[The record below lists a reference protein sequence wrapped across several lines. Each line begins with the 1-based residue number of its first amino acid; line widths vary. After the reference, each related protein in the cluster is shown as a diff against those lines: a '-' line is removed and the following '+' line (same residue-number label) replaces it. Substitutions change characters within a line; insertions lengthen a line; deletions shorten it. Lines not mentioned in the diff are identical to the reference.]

1 MRRLLL
7 LMLTIVVSTMV
18 LAGDVTPQQAWEK
31 AKEFMQSREV
41 TGSRR
46 AHGSLTQKGQT
57 SRVNGLYVFNVS
69 NNGGFVIVSN
79 DDRTYPI
86 LGFSDTGNLD
96 LNNMPDNMRAWLQG
110 YADEIAWLQQQ
121 NVIIPNEFVKVRK
134 AGAPRRS
141 GSHSTAAVTPLLTTT
156 WNQGTPYN
164 NLCPEYSSGK
174 KSATGCVATAMAQVM
189 NYHQWPTSAT
199 EPIPGYTTRRYGI
212 TLSALPATTFD
223 WANMKDDYSGNY
235 TSAQATA
242 VATLMQYC
250 GWSLQMDYGPESG
263 ADTKAVADA
272 LKNYFG
278 YNATTTKCVYRS
290 YYTADKWADLIYHEV
305 ASGRPVVYGG
315 VSLTAG
321 HEFVCDGYK
330 YESETDFFHIN
341 WGWGGLSDEY
351 FVLSALDPDQQG
363 IGGST
368 SPGGYCY
375 GQDAVIGIQKSTENG
390 DVADITPNVINLSL
404 NSMTAASNTTP
415 CYMPVD
421 VTLNI
426 TNNSADDY
434 DGDIYLA
441 IYDNGWR
448 ITSNG
453 QCNIPAGATKDVVVK
468 LYLTEAGSYL
478 VGAFG
483 GDYRG
488 IGSQTIT
495 VTATEAETNGFVPV
509 YGYYSDN
516 YSRSQFIIPAANL
529 TDMENCNVNAM
540 TFYAYPQLP
549 IGWGNAKFDVYL
561 KEVSETTFANT
572 TLKSWSTLE
581 KVYAGSLSIDGDGKM
596 TVTFNTP
603 YQYKGGNLL
612 VGINQTTKGTYKDC
626 QWVGQTAAGASLG
639 GYNTNI
645 SQQNFLPLTTF
656 DYESV
661 EDIYPSPT
669 DVAVSPDA
677 TKATVTWTGNDE
689 ATGYNLRYRTT
700 KSISYDF
707 ESAEPWAVDDFSPFT
722 TYDGDGL
729 RTYTIEG
736 STFTNQGY
744 TGSLIAFQN
753 GASNG
758 FTSHSGN
765 AFGAFMDAIP
775 SGSKKCNNDWFI
787 SPEVE
792 VTPGM
797 VFSFWARSH
806 TNQYGLE
813 RFKVGVCGSTNGT
826 FASYLAGSAN
836 TYVEAPIEWT
846 KYEYDLSAY
855 AGQTVKLAINCVS
868 ADAFALFIDDIYIG
882 NSGNSWD
889 KTIEN
894 VTTPY
899 ELTGLTPETPYE
911 LQVQAVYA
919 NGTSNWTAATEFTTL
934 APPTLDDAVLVT
946 APAAVADL
954 IYTGEPLTL
963 VTAGVAEG
971 GEVQYTLSADGEFSA
986 TLPTATAAGSYTV
999 YYKVVGDDSHNSL
1012 PVAGPINVSIGKA
1025 AGTISYEVTNVNKTF
1040 GDAPFTNPLNI
1051 VGDGTV
1057 RYSSDN
1063 TNVATVNGISGV
1075 VTIKSNGS
1083 ANIKATVTD
1092 GANYTYAT
1100 KTVTYTI
1107 DVEAATMT
1115 IAAEGF
1121 TGNYDGQP
1129 HGISV
1134 EITNPEGAVVKYG
1147 TVSGNYNLNSSPTYT
1162 DAGDYTVYYQVT
1174 KKGYAT
1180 VENSAVVSISK
1191 AAAAISYAMTE
1202 VDKIDTDI
1210 PFINELTMTGDGT
1223 VTYSSDNA
1231 TVATVDSKTGEVTIT
1246 GIGEAKITATVAD
1259 GTNYTYST
1267 KTAHYMLTVTA
1278 DPTGI
1283 DSISIASDDM
1293 NATWYDLKGRKLQG
1307 KPAPKGVYLRNGKT
1321 VVIK

>member
-1 MRRLLL
+1 M
-7 LMLTIVVSTMV
+7 
-18 LAGDVTPQQAWEK
+18 
-31 AKEFMQSREV
+31 
-41 TGSRR
+41 
-46 AHGSLTQKGQT
+46 
-57 SRVNGLYVFNVS
+57 
-69 NNGGFVIVSN
+69 
-79 DDRTYPI
+79 
-86 LGFSDTGNLD
+86 
-96 LNNMPDNMRAWLQG
+96 
-110 YADEIAWLQQQ
+110 
-121 NVIIPNEFVKVRK
+121 
-134 AGAPRRS
+134 
-141 GSHSTAAVTPLLTTT
+141 
-156 WNQGTPYN
+156 
-164 NLCPEYSSGK
+164 
-174 KSATGCVATAMAQVM
+174 
-189 NYHQWPTSAT
+189 
-199 EPIPGYTTRRYGI
+199 
-212 TLSALPATTFD
+212 
-223 WANMKDDYSGNY
+223 
-235 TSAQATA
+235 
-242 VATLMQYC
+242 
-250 GWSLQMDYGPESG
+250 
-263 ADTKAVADA
+263 
-272 LKNYFG
+272 
-278 YNATTTKCVYRS
+278 
-290 YYTADKWADLIYHEV
+290 
-305 ASGRPVVYGG
+305 
-315 VSLTAG
+315 
-321 HEFVCDGYK
+321 
-330 YESETDFFHIN
+330 
-341 WGWGGLSDEY
+341 
-351 FVLSALDPDQQG
+351 SALDPDQQG

-495 VTATEAETNGFVPV
+495 VTVSEAQTNGIVPV
-509 YGYYSDN
+509 CGYYCNN

-612 VGINQTTKGTYKDC
+612 VGINQTTNGISKDC
-626 QWVGQTAAGASLG
+626 QWVGQTAAAGVSLG
-639 GYNTNI
+639 GVNTTI
-645 SQQNFLPLTTF
+645 IQQNFIPFTTF

-661 EDIYPSPT
+661 EDIYPSPS
-669 DVAVSPDA
+669 DVAVTPDA
-677 TKATVTWTGNDE
+677 TLATVTWTGNDE

-729 RTYTIEG
+729 RTYSINGT
-736 STFTNQGY
+736 TFTNQGY

-753 GASNG
+753 GANNG

-775 SGSKKCNNDWFI
+775 SDTKTGNNDWFI

-899 ELTGLTPETPYE
+899 ELPGLTPETPYE

-971 GEVQYTLSADGEFSA
+971 GEVQYTLSVDGEFSA
-986 TLPTATAAGSYTV
+986 ILPTATAAGSYTV

-1121 TGNYDGQP
+1121 TGDYDGQP

-1134 EITNPEGAVVKYG
+1134 EVTNPEGAVVKYG

-1162 DAGDYTVYYQVT
+1162 DAGDYTIYYQVT

-1259 GTNYTYST
+1259 GTNYTYPT

-1307 KPAPKGVYLRNGKT
+1307 KPAQKGVYLRNGKT

>member
-31 AKEFMQSREV
+31 AKEFMQSREA

-46 AHGSLTQKGQT
+46 AHGILTQKGQA

-121 NVIIPNEFVKVRK
+121 NVIIPDEFVKARK

-156 WNQGTPYN
+156 WNQSAPFYD
-164 NLCPEYSSGK
+164 LCPEYTSGK
-174 KSATGCVATAMAQVM
+174 KCATGCVATAMAQVM
-189 NYHQWPTSAT
+189 NYHQWPASAT
-199 EPIPGYTTRRYGI
+199 EPIPGYTTKRYGF

-223 WANMKDDYSGNY
+223 WANMIDNYKNGY
-235 TSAQATA
+235 TSDQATA

-250 GWSLQMDYGPESG
+250 GWSIQMDYGPESG
-263 ADTKAVADA
+263 ANTPDVADA
-272 LKNYFG
+272 LKTYFD
-278 YNATTTKCVYRS
+278 YNATTTQCVYRS

-375 GQDAVIGIQKSTENG
+375 GQDAVIGIQKSTESG
-390 DVADITPNVINLSL
+390 DVADITPNVINLRL

-434 DGDIYLA
+434 DGDIYLG

-478 VGAFG
+478 VMAFG
-483 GDYRG
+483 GNYYG

-495 VTATEAETNGFVPV
+495 VTAVEAETNGFVPV
-509 YGYYSDN
+509 YGYYCDE
-516 YSRSQFIIPAANL
+516 YTKSQFIIPATYL

-596 TVTFNTP
+596 VVTFNTP

-639 GYNTNI
+639 GRGTNI
-645 SQQNFLPLTTF
+645 AQQNFLPLTTF

-661 EDIYPSPT
+661 EDIYPSPS

-677 TKATVTWTGNDE
+677 TQATVTWTGNDE

-700 KSISYDF
+700 KSVSYDF
-707 ESAEPWAVDDFSPFT
+707 ESAEPWAVDAFSPFT

-765 AFGAFMDAIP
+765 AFGAFMAAIP
-775 SGSKKCNNDWFI
+775 SGTKKSNNDWFI

-792 VTPGM
+792 VTAGT

-855 AGQTVKLAINCVS
+855 AGQTIKLAINCVS
-868 ADAFALFIDDIYIG
+868 VDAFALFIDDIYIG

-919 NGTSNWTAATEFTTL
+919 DGTSNWTATTAFTTL

-971 GEVQYTLSADGEFSA
+971 GEVQYALSADGEFST
-986 TLPTATAAGSYTV
+986 TLPTATAAGNYTV

-1012 PVAGPINVSIGKA
+1012 PVAGPINVTIGKA
-1025 AGTISYEVTNVNKTF
+1025 AAS
-1040 GDAPFTNPLNI
+1040 
-1051 VGDGTV
+1051 
-1057 RYSSDN
+1057 
-1063 TNVATVNGISGV
+1063 
-1075 VTIKSNGS
+1075 
-1083 ANIKATVTD
+1083 
-1092 GANYTYAT
+1092 
-1100 KTVTYTI
+1100 
-1107 DVEAATMT
+1107 
-1115 IAAEGF
+1115 
-1121 TGNYDGQP
+1121 
-1129 HGISV
+1129 
-1134 EITNPEGAVVKYG
+1134 
-1147 TVSGNYNLNSSPTYT
+1147 
-1162 DAGDYTVYYQVT
+1162 
-1174 KKGYAT
+1174 
-1180 VENSAVVSISK
+1180 
-1191 AAAAISYAMTE
+1191 ISYALTD
-1202 VDKIDTDI
+1202 VSKIDTDS
-1210 PFINELTMTGDGT
+1210 PFINELTMTGDGS

-1231 TVATVDSKTGEVTIT
+1231 AVATVDSKTGEVTIA

-1259 GTNYTYST
+1259 GTNYTYPT
-1267 KTAHYMLTVTA
+1267 KTAHYTLTVSA
-1278 DPTGI
+1278 DPTSI
-1283 DSISIASDDM
+1283 DGISIANDDA
-1293 NATWYDLKGRKLQG
+1293 NAMWYDLKGHKLQG
-1307 KPAPKGVYLRNGKT
+1307 KPTQKGAYLRNGKK
-1321 VVIK
+1321 VVVK